1 MFRGLRLQLTLL
13 YALSALALVAL
24 VGGGAYLMVARHER
38 GLTDLGLQHKMAHE
52 LHALGVAIPAE
63 LTAADRDW
71 SLVREEL
78 GLLPFP
84 RRRGALTHDE
94 AAQIAVRALGGGAPA
109 SVDQDEEDGQ
119 PVYQVHFGDGTTVT
133 VDPVSR
139 QVVDIEVE
147 TPDED
152 DDEAEAPDEAYDHP
166 DDQRREESHIAG
178 ALVSPAPV
186 PQDYDGELAAIYVLP
201 LDQSGLVWVNPSV
214 ARPPVAPDR
223 AALDAALTSG
233 SDLRTITTTSGQRVR
248 LLTYRLTGTGGPVA
262 LQLGRAL
269 DDQDQLLQQLVIGL
283 LALGTLGMA
292 LVGAGSWWLAGRAL
306 YPAQAAWE
314 QQQRFI
320 ASASHELRTPLTL
333 IRTSTELLKRWT
345 ARDATDQHEL
355 LADVLGESDHM
366 RRLVDDL
373 LTVTRIDSGR
383 LRLITTS
390 VELPTLLV
398 ALHRQ
403 TARLGEERG
412 VSVALGEVA
421 GVVQADPDWL
431 RQVLLNLIDNA
442 LRHTSAGGQIRL
454 TARPHGRTLRIS
466 VTDTGCGIAP
476 EHLPYIFD
484 RFYRADP
491 ARGRA
496 GGNAGLGLSIAK
508 GLVEQMGGQIGA
520 ESVLGQG
527 TTIWLAFPAA

>member
-1 MFRGLRLQLTLL
+1 MFQGLRLQLTLL

-84 RRRGALTHDE
+84 RRRAALTHDE
-94 AAQIAVRALGGGAPA
+94 AAQIAVRALGGGTPT
-109 SVDQDEEDGQ
+109 SVERDAEDGQ
-119 PVYQVHFGDGTTVT
+119 PVYQVSFGDGTTVT
-133 VDPVSR
+133 VDQASR
-139 QVVDIEVE
+139 QVVDIDVE
-147 TPDED
+147 TLDEE
-152 DDEAEAPDEAYDHP
+152 DDEAEADHP
-166 DDQRREESHIAG
+166 DDQRREERGQPSQTAG
-178 ALVSPAPV
+178 ALMPPAPV

-223 AALDAALTSG
+223 VALDAALASG
-233 SDLRTITTTSGQRVR
+233 NDLRTITTTSGQRVR
-248 LLTYRLTGTGGPVA
+248 LLTYRLTGTSGPVA
-262 LQLGRAL
+262 LQLGRVL
-269 DDQDQLLQQLVIGL
+269 DDQDQLLGQLVIAL

-314 QQQRFI
+314 HQQRFI

-333 IRTSTELLKRWT
+333 IRTSTELLQRWT
-345 ARDATDQHEL
+345 PRGATDQQEL
-355 LADVLGESDHM
+355 LGDVLSESDHM

-383 LRLITTS
+383 LPLTTTS
-390 VELPTLLV
+390 VELPTLL
-398 ALHRQ
+398 AGLHRQ
-403 TARLGEERG
+403 TARLGAERG
-412 VSVALGEVA
+412 VTVVLGEVA
-421 GVVQADPDWL
+421 GTVRADPDWL

-442 LRHTSAGGQIRL
+442 LRHTPVGGQIQL
-454 TARPHGRTLRIS
+454 TVRPHGRTLRIS

-476 EHLPYIFD
+476 EHLPHIFD
-484 RFYRADP
+484 RFYRVDP

-527 TTIWLAFPAA
+527 TTIWLAFPVA